1 MRPKLV
7 LLAAALAAAACAPA
21 REPAEEALSLTPV
34 AFADLPGWPADRHA
48 EAIGPL
54 NRSCAAPPRRAAG
67 VWRAICAAAG
77 RLPPGDDDA
86 ARAFFERWFAPH
98 LAAAGRASEGLFTG
112 YYEPELRGSRVRSD
126 EYHVPIYRKPPD
138 LVGVDLGRFRPSLRG
153 RRIAGRVVDGRLEP
167 YASRADIGAGAL
179 GGRGLELLWVDDAV
193 DAFFL
198 HVQGSG
204 RVALAGGGVLRIG
217 YAGGNGRP
225 YRSIGAE
232 LIRRGAVARE
242 DMSMQAIRSWLRTHP
257 DRADALMNAN
267 PSFVFFRELDGEGP
281 VGSQGVA
288 LTPGRSLAV
297 DRRHVSLGLPIWLDT
312 ADPLDP
318 GKPLRRLMVAQD
330 TGGAIRGAV
339 RGDVFWGHGADAA
352 ARAGRM
358 RGAGRYY
365 LLLPRPPARPGPTS

>member
-1 MRPKLV
+1 MRPKPI
-7 LLAAALAAAACAPA
+7 LLAIALAAAACAPA
-21 REPAEEALSLTPV
+21 REPAEDALSLTPV
-34 AFADLPGWPADRHA
+34 AFADLPGWTADRHA

-54 NRSCAAPPRRAAG
+54 NRSCAALRRAAG
-67 VWRAICAAAG
+67 VWRPICAAAE

-126 EYHVPIYRKPPD
+126 EYRVPIYRRPPD

-153 RRIAGRVVDGRLEP
+153 RRIAGRVVDGRLQP
-167 YASRADIGAGAL
+167 YPSRADIGAGAL

-204 RVALAGGGVLRIG
+204 RVALAGGGVLRLG
-217 YAGGNGRP
+217 YAAVNGRP

-232 LIRRGAVARE
+232 LIRRGAIARE
-242 DMSMQAIRSWLRTHP
+242 DMSMQAIRSWLRAHP

-267 PSFVFFRELDGEGP
+267 PSFVFFRELEGDGP
-281 VGSQGVA
+281 IGSQGVA

-297 DRRHVSLGLPIWLDT
+297 DRRHVSLGLPVWLDAT
-312 ADPLDP
+312 DPLDA
-318 GKPLRRLMVAQD
+318 GKPLRRLMIAQD

-339 RGDVFWGHGADAA
+339 RGDVFWGHGAEAA

-358 RGAGRYY
+358 RHMGRYY
-365 LLLPRPPARPGPTS
+365 LLLPRPSARPGPVS